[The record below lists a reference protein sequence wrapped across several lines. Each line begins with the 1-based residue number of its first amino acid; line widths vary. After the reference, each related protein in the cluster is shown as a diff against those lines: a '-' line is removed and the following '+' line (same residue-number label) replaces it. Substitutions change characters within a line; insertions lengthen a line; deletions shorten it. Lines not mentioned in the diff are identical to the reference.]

1 MLRSTITASIR
12 HSRTRHSLNRHVS
25 RIFSFRRNFSTS
37 SRYLSTAIGVS
48 TTKTSRVKTW
58 LLKRELPATW
68 MYFWLLSAQSFKVF
82 GLMFALWKYRKEQI
96 QSNIERSRH
105 KFEEELFGVEQ
116 KALRRNPDLM
126 LNTIQIYFKT
136 LSNSEPHKRNISVL
150 AKLLI
155 TNRESVFV
163 KRSELDTDEG
173 VLLFDKIDRD
183 GNGELTRNELLEFL
197 ATVSKREAIED
208 LSIITGCDQ
217 SVLST
222 FVYVSLSPSHSHT
235 LTNTQFI
242 RYELEHLKKK
252 SQQIDEKASLDL
264 AKGDYW
270 LMLVEKGDERAV
282 EIDQIRLHLLD
293 ILEKTRDCHERNVL
307 YQDSDAMKCMLLEQP
322 LSKNVAKRVLKYL
335 EPLMMACYRK
345 QKHQEKEYTRSS
357 AFEFL
362 ERYYDIE
369 RSGAVDPYHPSF
381 TLAESIVR
389 ICVKKKSPRY
399 NHPFSIYLYLY
410 LSRTTTL

>member
-96 QSNIERSRH
+96 QSNAERSRH

-155 TNRESVFV
+155 TNR
-163 KRSELDTDEG
+163 
-173 VLLFDKIDRD
+173 
-183 GNGELTRNELLEFL
+183 
-197 ATVSKREAIED
+197 
-208 LSIITGCDQ
+208 
-217 SVLST
+217 
-222 FVYVSLSPSHSHT
+222 
-235 LTNTQFI
+235 
-242 RYELEHLKKK
+242 
-252 SQQIDEKASLDL
+252 
-264 AKGDYW
+264 
-270 LMLVEKGDERAV
+270 
-282 EIDQIRLHLLD
+282 
-293 ILEKTRDCHERNVL
+293 
-307 YQDSDAMKCMLLEQP
+307 
-322 LSKNVAKRVLKYL
+322 
-335 EPLMMACYRK
+335 
-345 QKHQEKEYTRSS
+345 
-357 AFEFL
+357 
-362 ERYYDIE
+362 
-369 RSGAVDPYHPSF
+369 
-381 TLAESIVR
+381 
-389 ICVKKKSPRY
+389 
-399 NHPFSIYLYLY
+399 
-410 LSRTTTL
+410 